1 MKSKILIPIFTFAL
15 VILIW
20 EILIKTNIIA
30 SYLLPAPTQIFE
42 SFQLDFDE
50 LYRQFSLTFI
60 GAFTGL
66 LLSTF
71 LGVTI
76 GILLSTSKAIEYAFF
91 PYAVFFQTVPIVA
104 IAPLLIIWFG
114 YGLPS
119 VIACS
124 FIISIFP
131 IIVNTLTGILRT
143 PPELLDL
150 FKLYG
155 ASKFQSL
162 FKLEVPSATPYILS
176 GLRIAA
182 GLSVIGAIVGEFLGG
197 SGLGSIVEV
206 SRRQQR
212 IDKMFAAIL
221 LASLLG
227 LVAVLLIDLISAYL
241 LRKWKGQKGSL

>member
-1 MKSKILIPIFTFAL
+1 MKSKILVPILTFAF
-15 VILIW
+15 VILVW
-20 EILIKTNIIA
+20 EILVRANIIA
-30 SYLLPAPTQIFE
+30 SYLLPPPTQILE
-42 SFQLDFDE
+42 SFQTDFDE
-50 LYRQFSLTFI
+50 LYREFSLTFV
-60 GAFTGL
+60 GAFGGL
-66 LLSTF
+66 FLSTV
-71 LGVTI
+71 LGIAI
-76 GILLSTSKAIEYAFF
+76 GILLSTSKMIEYAFF

-155 ASKFQSL
+155 ANKMQSL

-197 SGLGSIVEV
+197 GGLGSIVEV

-227 LVAVLLIDLISAYL
+227 LVAVLLIDLISAYIL
-241 LRKWKGQKGSL
+241 KKWKGQKGTL